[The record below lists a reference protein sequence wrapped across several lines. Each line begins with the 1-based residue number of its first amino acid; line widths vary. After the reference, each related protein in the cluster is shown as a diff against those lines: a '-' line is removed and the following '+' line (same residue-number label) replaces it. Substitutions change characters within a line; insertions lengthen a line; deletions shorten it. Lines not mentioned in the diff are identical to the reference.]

1 MRDFAPVAG
10 RRDGITAFDAAF
22 FAIAAFFGAP
32 ASTTFLVPVDTLPV
46 DAFLVATF
54 LVSVFLVALFLV
66 AVFFVALFL
75 GAVFRA
81 ADFLVADFLA
91 AGFFV
96 AVLLATAFLV
106 AAFLATPDFFATT
119 PLAAAFLA
127 VAFLAVALSGFFAA
141 SLHVAAP
148 APDLAAVFF
157 AGALRAGLDA
167 LLDVA
172 DLPPA
177 GVRLLRV
184 AISASSDLDADHR
197 GMPRIH
203 AR

>member
-1 MRDFAPVAG
+1 V
-10 RRDGITAFDAAF
+10 
-22 FAIAAFFGAP
+22 
-32 ASTTFLVPVDTLPV
+32 
-46 DAFLVATF
+46 
-54 LVSVFLVALFLV
+54 
-66 AVFFVALFL
+66 
-75 GAVFRA
+75 
-81 ADFLVADFLA
+81 
-91 AGFFV
+91 AGFFA

-119 PLAAAFLA
+119 LLA

-141 SLHVAAP
+141 SLRVAAP
-148 APDLAAVFF
+148 APDLAAAFF
-157 AGALRAGLDA
+157 AGALRAGLAA

-184 AISASSDLDADHR
+184 AISASSGLDADHR

>member
-1 MRDFAPVAG
+1 M
-10 RRDGITAFDAAF
+10 
-22 FAIAAFFGAP
+22 
-32 ASTTFLVPVDTLPV
+32 
-46 DAFLVATF
+46 
-54 LVSVFLVALFLV
+54 
-66 AVFFVALFL
+66 
-75 GAVFRA
+75 
-81 ADFLVADFLA
+81 

-96 AVLLATAFLV
+96 AVLLAAAFLV
-106 AAFLATPDFFATT
+106 ADFLATPDFFATT

-141 SLHVAAP
+141 SLRVAAP
-148 APDLAAVFF
+148 ATDFAAVFF
-157 AGALRAGLDA
+157 AGALRAGLAA

-184 AISASSDLDADHR
+184 AISASSGLDADHR